1 MNPRHSNGSQKSVH
15 EHSVCPLCAH
25 PGVNTSMTCHEFTY
39 GSGDAAVELAAN
51 VPVRQCESCDFEY
64 LDETAEQLKHEA
76 VCHHL
81 GVLPPSAIRRIREN
95 HKMSRARFA
104 QVTGLGEASLNRW
117 ENGISIQ
124 SHGNDRFL
132 RLLSQARNMT
142 QLLDS
147 LSQKS
152 RPAYGLIPIKD
163 RFRVLRVTTTVLKEQ
178 NGFQL
183 RKAA

>member
-1 MNPRHSNGSQKSVH
+1 MNPRYSNGPQKSVH
-15 EHSVCPLCAH
+15 EHSVCPLCAQ
-25 PGVNTSMTCHEFTY
+25 PGVNTSIKCHEFTY
-39 GSGDAAVELAAN
+39 GSGDTAVELTAN
-51 VPVRQCESCDFEY
+51 VPVRQCESCEFEY

-76 VCHHL
+76 ICQHL
-81 GVLPPSAIRRIREN
+81 EVLPPSAIRRIRKN

-132 RLLSQARNMT
+132 RLLSLAGNMT
-142 QLLDS
+142 QLLDFVTA
-147 LSQKS
+147 KG
-152 RPAYGLIPIKD
+152 RPASGLIPIKD

-178 NGFQL
+178 NGFRL